1 MSEQPLLDVQDLTM
15 VYKTRKGMV
24 SAIDSVSF
32 TLRHGESMG
41 LVGESGCGKTSIAM
55 TLLRLMADNA
65 IIQKGKILLDGQ
77 DLVKMSEQQIRDV
90 RWRKISMVFQAAMNA
105 LNPVTRVGDQ
115 ILEAIYHHEPNITNS
130 DARERVVELFKL
142 VGIDA
147 KMIDRYP
154 HEFSGGMRQRAII
167 AMALACNPALII
179 ADEPTTAL
187 DVIVQD
193 QVLRELRRIQKELN
207 MSMIYISHDIAVI
220 AEVAEKIGVMYAGRM
235 VELADSREIFKR
247 PRHPYTSALMSAF
260 PSIIGPKVKLEA
272 LGGEP
277 PDLLFPPSGCRF
289 HPRCP
294 FASERCV
301 NEQPPFIPVSHT
313 PTSGEGV
320 QHMVACWYPVAV
332 EGEVLSVGSAAPLAG
347 MEVN

>member
-1 MSEQPLLDVQDLTM
+1 MSEQPLLSVQDLTM

-24 SAIDSVSF
+24 SAIDGVSF
-32 TLRHGESMG
+32 NLRRGESMG
-41 LVGESGCGKTSIAM
+41 LVGESGCGKTSVAM

-65 IIQKGKILLDGQ
+65 VIQKGKILLDGA
-77 DLVKMSEQQIRDV
+77 DLVRMSDQQIRDV
-90 RWRKISMVFQAAMNA
+90 RWKRISMVFQAAMNA
-105 LNPVTRVGDQ
+105 LDPVKQVGEQ
-115 ILEAIYHHEPNITNS
+115 ILEAIYRHEPNITTA
-130 DARERVVELFKL
+130 DARLRVVDLFRL

-167 AMALACNPALII
+167 AMALACNPSLII

-193 QVLRELRRIQKELN
+193 QVLRELRRIQKELQ

-220 AEVAEKIGVMYAGRM
+220 AEVAEKIGVMYAGRL
-235 VELADSREIFKR
+235 VELAGAREIFKS
-247 PRHPYTSALMSAF
+247 PRHPYTAALMSAF
-260 PSIIGPKVKLEA
+260 PSIKGPKTHLEA

-277 PDLLFPPSGCRF
+277 PDLLFPPGGCRF

-294 FASERCV
+294 FASEHCAH
-301 NEQPPFIPVSHT
+301 EQPPFVPFDQNKEHWI
-313 PTSGEGV
+313 
-320 QHMVACWYPVAV
+320 ACWYPVAHSSTLIPAEV
-332 EGEVLSVGSAAPLAG
+332 EQ
-347 MEVN
+347 